1 MLHFNFTAP
10 GEITIGNNRDAESAM
25 MNHTNPSS
33 SNDLKSNDKG
43 VAANPSEAVIAM
55 ETTDTD
61 AKTNKLK
68 QTNNNI
74 EDSIDTSVDSTE
86 PMGLKIKKEK
96 KPQFEDDDPFAA
108 LDWNNGIAT
117 LPGDCYN
124 YLVECLRI
132 EPSLN

>member
-1 MLHFNFTAP
+1 MLCFNFTAP
-10 GEITIGNNRDAESAM
+10 GEITIGNNREVESAM

-33 SNDLKSNDKG
+33 SNDLKSSDKG
-43 VAANPSEAVIAM
+43 VAANPSETVIAM

-74 EDSIDTSVDSTE
+74 EDSKDTSVDSTE
-86 PMGLKIKKEK
+86 PTGLKIKKEK